1 MEHVSVSLVTNGSQ
15 ETTSTNAEGQIVLLI
30 PTVMVLKME
39 MEAALAT
46 MPTLG
51 IQFAKSTVALWL
63 IVLAQIMEMELVS
76 VTKVMNGSQEIT
88 STNAEGQIVL
98 LIPTVM
104 ELKMETEAVLVTMP
118 ILGIQSA
125 SLIAAK
131 LRK

>member
-1 MEHVSVSLVTNGSQ
+1 M
-15 ETTSTNAEGQIVLLI
+15 LLI

-46 MPTLG
+46 MLTLG

>member
-1 MEHVSVSLVTNGSQ
+1 M
-15 ETTSTNAEGQIVLLI
+15 LLI

-125 SLIAAK
+125 SLIALILMESLDPLK
-131 LRK
+131 NRKIAAVMINQVREEIRI

>member
-1 MEHVSVSLVTNGSQ
+1 M
-15 ETTSTNAEGQIVLLI
+15 LLI

-46 MPTLG
+46 MLTLG

-63 IVLAQIMEMELVS
+63 IVLVQIMEMELVS

>member
-1 MEHVSVSLVTNGSQ
+1 M
-15 ETTSTNAEGQIVLLI
+15 LLI

>member
-1 MEHVSVSLVTNGSQ
+1 
-15 ETTSTNAEGQIVLLI
+15 
-30 PTVMVLKME
+30 MVLKME

-46 MPTLG
+46 MLTLG

-63 IVLAQIMEMELVS
+63 IVLVQIMEMELVS